1 LKKKKKKEEVAGE
14 SFSVSVFQQT
24 CNAVLLKVLGKSVV
38 HDDQRRVVLSAYK
51 SRISYGFMAIS
62 CISVVLES
70 VTASLHMILKQN
82 SSKSAFI
89 HHIQRGNRK
98 TDR

>member
-1 LKKKKKKEEVAGE
+1 VLPAAATYLGRAGGCAG
-14 SFSVSVFQQT
+14 FRLGIQADQ
-24 CNAVLLKVLGKSVV
+24 VLGKSAL
-38 HDDQRRVVLSAYK
+38 HDDQRRVVFSAYK

-62 CISVVLES
+62 CIFVVLES
-70 VTASLHMILKQN
+70 VTASFNMILKQN